1 MDTTR
6 LPGFAAEA
14 SVYPSSARYQAFPR
28 VSSLMLGGRGTI
40 RPAMRAYCKTWNS
53 MKGPGGCC
61 TAEFGGISSTYCCD
75 PQLGC
80 YYRDSMP

>member
-1 MDTTR
+1 MDTAR
-6 LPGFAAEA
+6 LPGFVAEA
-14 SVYPSSARYQAFPR
+14 SVYPSSANYQALSM

-40 RPAMRAYCKTWNS
+40 RPAMRSYCHTWKS

-61 TAEFGGISSTYCCD
+61 TVEFGDISSTYCCD

-80 YYRDSMP
+80 YYS